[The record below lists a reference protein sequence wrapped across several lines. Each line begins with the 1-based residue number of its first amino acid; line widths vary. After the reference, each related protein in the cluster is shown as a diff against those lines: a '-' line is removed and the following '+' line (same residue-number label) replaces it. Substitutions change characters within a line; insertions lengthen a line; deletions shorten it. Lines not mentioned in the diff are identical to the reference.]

1 MGIGNILFTFLKQYT
16 FVFSLKRGSVTCQKY
31 KSMLRLQTKSP
42 VAGSFV
48 PANLRLLKYYGIFA
62 KRFMFNDF
70 EKVAMLISR
79 LQWNIIIWAI
89 SILFLLKDF
98 LSGNFNILAICFS
111 TTGQTGT
118 RWRSPSNA
126 RHQSTSTSWWPGS
139 RWVVHHHARH
149 ALFLDPY
156 LWGILPVAETTLFS
170 RLHFWPCTL
179 RFWGAVGAAPIRYGS
194 S

>member
-79 LQWNIIIWAI
+79 LQWNFYHLSHFNFIFAEGFSVGKLQYSSHLFQYHWADGNQVKKPI
-89 SILFLLKDF
+89 KCSAPKYIDF
-98 LSGNFNILAICFS
+98 LMTWVQVGGPPPRASCAIPRPLFVRHSASGRNYFIFAVTFLAVYVTFLGCS
-111 TTGQTGT
+111 
-118 RWRSPSNA
+118 RSRPN
-126 RHQSTSTSWWPGS
+126 
-139 RWVVHHHARH
+139 
-149 ALFLDPY
+149 
-156 LWGILPVAETTLFS
+156 
-170 RLHFWPCTL
+170 
-179 RFWGAVGAAPIRYGS
+179 
-194 S
+194 

>member
-1 MGIGNILFTFLKQYT
+1 
-16 FVFSLKRGSVTCQKY
+16 
-31 KSMLRLQTKSP
+31 MLRLQTKSP

-48 PANLRLLKYYGIFA
+48 PANLRLLKYYVIFA

-156 LWGILPVAETTLFS
+156 LWGILPVAETTLFFAVTFLAVYVTFLGCS
-170 RLHFWPCTL
+170 RSRPNLVQAGAEVSAGSLDVRNRICPKKWRL
-179 RFWGAVGAAPIRYGS
+179 RNMAKK
-194 S
+194 